1 MPEVQGLQYAFCSQ
15 YFCCADLAGQLCRP
29 CRPVVQTLQA
39 KPWLCMCV
47 PYLLD
52 CKPQLIKLF
61 FHCRNFVQ
69 LTIEGGLHFFH

>member
-47 PYLLD
+47 PYLL
-52 CKPQLIKLF
+52 
-61 FHCRNFVQ
+61 
-69 LTIEGGLHFFH
+69 